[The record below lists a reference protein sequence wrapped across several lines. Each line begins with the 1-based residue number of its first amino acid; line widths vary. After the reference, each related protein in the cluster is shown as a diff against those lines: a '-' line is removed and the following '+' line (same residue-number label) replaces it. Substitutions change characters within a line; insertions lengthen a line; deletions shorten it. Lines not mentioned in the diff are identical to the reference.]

1 MKTYK
6 LLVLVIIALSA
17 FSCAKDDNDD
27 PDRIIISGQFQKI
40 VQGINIWVE
49 TIDGIT
55 AEDNRYVMFVPD
67 NQEIT
72 EESMYADPDA
82 DGKFKVTLLKGE
94 SYHVLIQYKSS
105 PAIEGG
111 IKFNFSMGNKI
122 IVPKDAPNRFDLG
135 LLYPTVLGTYG
146 SIVSDESGSLGNK
159 YVAQNP
165 LPWLSEIINTSNN
178 TNPVISDVALKNKT
192 LDQPESTFGYKRIT
206 YTASAT
212 DADGDKV
219 YYNWFLN
226 TSDNS
231 ASFGND
237 YLSIR
242 TLSNEARIFLKSEDS
257 HGTVTLLVTDTRG
270 GSTKRD
276 ISF

>member
-135 LLYPTVLGTYG
+135 L
-146 SIVSDESGSLGNK
+146 
-159 YVAQNP
+159 
-165 LPWLSEIINTSNN
+165 
-178 TNPVISDVALKNKT
+178 
-192 LDQPESTFGYKRIT
+192 
-206 YTASAT
+206 
-212 DADGDKV
+212 
-219 YYNWFLN
+219 
-226 TSDNS
+226 
-231 ASFGND
+231 
-237 YLSIR
+237 
-242 TLSNEARIFLKSEDS
+242 
-257 HGTVTLLVTDTRG
+257 
-270 GSTKRD
+270 
-276 ISF
+276 